1 MKNIKL
7 TKLTL
12 NNFKGIKHFVLD
24 TQGKNVCVYGDNAT
38 GKTSIVDAFLW
49 LLFDKDSQN
58 KKDFSIKTLVDGKE
72 EHGLD
77 HSVECE
83 LDFDGQALKLRKVFA
98 EKWTKKRGSAQ
109 AEFTGH
115 TTSHFI
121 NDVPSKKKEFD
132 ETIKSI
138 VNEDIFKLL
147 TNPSFF
153 NEQMH
158 WKDRRE
164 MLIKICGDIADYEVI
179 SSDAKLGALEQILN
193 GHSIDDH
200 RKIIAARRSEINKE
214 IEKIPVRIDEIK
226 RSLPDVSQL
235 NKSLLE
241 KQIESMDILIDE
253 KMTLI
258 NNMQNGLE
266 ISNKRRELQ
275 DIEIDIRNLIYEIE
289 GDTKEKFYA
298 AKARLQE
305 EESNISLIKNKINA
319 KQQLIKNILS
329 ENSRLEVENI
339 DLRTKWTDINS
350 QEFTFEQDCNCPTC
364 GQYLPKE
371 KIEEARNKAHSE
383 FNLSKSKK
391 LEQINLSGKQ
401 NKEKMENN
409 LSEIAGFQKKID
421 GYREQISIK
430 DNLVKMI
437 QENLVALEKSISDVS
452 KDKRYIGKLN
462 EKSVIEQEIV
472 QLTKNSNESVLTIK
486 KEIDELKHKRDE
498 IQAELV
504 KFEMVDMSKKRID
517 ELMKQER
524 ILATEFEKLEH
535 ELYLTEEFIRT
546 KVDMLTDRINSK
558 FKYARFKL
566 FEPQINGGLQ
576 ECCETTYNGVPY
588 STGLNNAARINV
600 GLDIINTLSDHYG
613 LYAPIFIDNAESVTK
628 LINTSSQTI
637 SLIVSEQDKK
647 LRVEI

>member
-58 KKDFSIKTLVDGKE
+58 KKDFAIKTLNHGKE
-72 EHGLD
+72 EHGLE
-77 HSVECE
+77 HAVEC
-83 LDFDGQALKLRKVFA
+83 LFDINGQTLKLRKVFA

-253 KMTLI
+253 KMTVI
-258 NNMQNGLE
+258 NNMKNGTE
-266 ISNKRRELQ
+266 VSNKKRMLQ
-275 DIEIDIRNLIYEIE
+275 DVEIDIRNLVHEIE
-289 GDTKEKFYA
+289 GDTKEKIYQ

-305 EESNISLIKNKINA
+305 EQSNIHLINNKVKDNERFIENISKDNARLESEIVELRVNWSNINA
-319 KQQLIKNILS
+319 
-329 ENSRLEVENI
+329 
-339 DLRTKWTDINS
+339 
-350 QEFTFEQDCNCPTC
+350 QEFEFDQDCNCPAC
-364 GQYLPKE
+364 GQSLPEE
-371 KIEEARNKAHSE
+371 KLEKVRNNALNE
-383 FNLSKSKK
+383 FNLNKSKR
-391 LEQINLSGKQ
+391 LEKINYVGKQ
-401 NKEKMENN
+401 HKEKQEHNN
-409 LSEIAGFQKKID
+409 QEIARFQKEND
-421 GYREQISIK
+421 GLKGQIQSK
-430 DNLVKMI
+430 QNLVKTI
-437 QENLVALEKSISDVS
+437 QENLITLENSISDVT
-452 KDKRYIGKLN
+452 KDERYIEKLN
-462 EKSVIEQEIV
+462 EKTLLEQEINT
-472 QLTKNSNESVLTIK
+472 LMKNSDEAAWTIK
-486 KEIDELKHKRDE
+486 NEINHFRHKRE
-498 IQAELV
+498 QVQAEIA
-504 KFEMVDMSKKRID
+504 KFSIADNSKKRVD
-517 ELMKQER
+517 ELMQQER
-524 ILATEFEKLEH
+524 ALASEFEKLEH

-576 ECCETTYNGVPY
+576 ECCETTFEGVPY

-600 GLDIINTLSDHYG
+600 GLDIINTLSKHYG
-613 LYAPIFIDNAESVTK
+613 LHAPIFIDNAESVTK
-628 LINTSSQTI
+628 FIDTDSQI
-637 SLIVSEQDKK
+637 VSLIVSEQDKK